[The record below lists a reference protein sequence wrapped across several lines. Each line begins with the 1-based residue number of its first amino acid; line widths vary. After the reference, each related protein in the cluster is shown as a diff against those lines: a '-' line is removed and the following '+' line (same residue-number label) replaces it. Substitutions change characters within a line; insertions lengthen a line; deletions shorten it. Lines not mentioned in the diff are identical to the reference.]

1 MDAPR
6 SDLAGLAHTAP
17 LRIGAYGLVV
27 RDVDRVA
34 DFYRD
39 IVGLTLQERTR
50 DAARLGADGVPLLEL
65 VQNPAALP
73 DDRRTAGL
81 HHTAFLMPTRAD
93 LARFLRHAQGVR
105 LTFKR
110 VSHHAVTEALY
121 FDDPEGNEVECC
133 VDTPRETWRWQD
145 GQLEITS
152 EPLDLAALAAD
163 DDGAPY
169 AGAPRGLRIGHIHL
183 RVGEVAAAERFYTDA
198 IGFDVTCRRTGAA
211 FLSSG
216 RYHHHFAA
224 NIWQSAGAGP
234 RDPRQAG
241 LAWFTVEATDAG
253 TFAATAG
260 RLERSGAPLRSIAGG
275 VETRDPW
282 GTHVRLIAA

>member
-6 SDLAGLAHTAP
+6 SAPGTAHAAP
-17 LRIGAYGLVV
+17 LRIGAYGLTV

-34 DFYRD
+34 NFYRD
-39 IVGLTLQERTR
+39 IVGLTVLERTPEG
-50 DAARLGADGVPLLEL
+50 ARLGADGVSLLEL
-65 VQNPAALP
+65 TRDAVAIP

-93 LARFLRHAQGVR
+93 LARFLRHAQNAQ
-105 LTFKR
+105 LPFKR

-133 VDTPRETWRWQD
+133 VDTPRETWRWD
-145 GQLEITS
+145 GGQLEITS
-152 EPLDLAALAAD
+152 VPLDLAGLAAD

-169 AGAPRGLRIGHIHL
+169 VAAPPGLRIGHIHL
-183 RVGEVAAAERFYTDA
+183 RVGEVAAAERFYNEA
-198 IGFDVTCRRTGAA
+198 VGFDVTCRRTGAA

-216 RYHHHFAA
+216 GYHHHFAA
-224 NIWQSAGAGP
+224 NIWQSAGAGS

-241 LAWFTVEATDAG
+241 LSWFTVEATDAG
-253 TFAATAG
+253 TFAAVAE
-260 RLERSGAPLRSIAGG
+260 RLERSGARLRSIAGG

-282 GTHVRLIAA
+282 GTHVRLIDA

>member
-1 MDAPR
+1 MDAH
-6 SDLAGLAHTAP
+6 SETSGLAHTAP
-17 LRIGAYGLVV
+17 LRIGAYGLTV
-27 RDVDRVA
+27 RDLDRVA

-39 IVGLTLQERTR
+39 IVGLTVLERTR
-50 DAARLGADGVPLLEL
+50 DGARLGADGVTLLAL
-65 VQNPAALP
+65 ARDHAAVP

-81 HHTAFLMPTRAD
+81 HHTAFLMPTRSD
-93 LARFLRHAQGVR
+93 LARFLRHAQNAR
-105 LTFKR
+105 LPFKR

-133 VDTPRETWRWQD
+133 VDTPRETWRWHD

-152 EPLDLAALAAD
+152 EPLDLAGLAAD

-169 AGAPRGLRIGHIHL
+169 RGAPRGLRIGHIHL
-183 RVGEVAAAERFYTDA
+183 RVGEVVAAERFYNAA

-224 NIWQSAGAGP
+224 NIWQSAGAEV

-253 TFAATAG
+253 TYAAAAE
-260 RLERSGAPLRSIAGG
+260 RLERSGAPLRSITGG
-275 VETRDPW
+275 VETQDPW
-282 GTHVRLIAA
+282 GTYVRLIAA